1 MFDGGGL
8 MGLCKIFLLVLLSF
22 LFRILVL
29 LVLGMWLGFMKRIE
43 RERERDGEEERKK
56 VIEEER
62 EKRINK

>member
-43 RERERDGEEERKK
+43 RERERWRGREKKSHRGRERKK
-56 VIEEER
+56 
-62 EKRINK
+62 NK

>member
-1 MFDGGGL
+1 M
-8 MGLCKIFLLVLLSF
+8 LCVCSCDVQWL
-22 LFRILVL
+22 
-29 LVLGMWLGFMKRIE
+29 LGFMKRIERE